1 MKEKKVV
8 RKGKPNENH
17 RTDSGIGHTTAICL
31 CFKEG
36 VNADRRWRY
45 CQGPSG
51 VDLLAFFY
59 KLIVSVYT
67 VKEFFLKNMILLLA
81 CKFLEGTGRVL

>member
-1 MKEKKVV
+1 M
-8 RKGKPNENH
+8 RKGRLKENH
-17 RTDSGIGHTTAICL
+17 TAVAFDTRQRYLSLLWRKIQCRIRGSDIAKRT
-31 CFKEG
+31 
-36 VNADRRWRY
+36 
-45 CQGPSG
+45 SG